1 MSRLGPF
8 ITLAAGAVLAAGLGV
23 ASVTA
28 APAADTAPTTAADT
42 APTTDTAAAG
52 SPTEAAAA
60 PSPSV
65 SPSVSSSASP
75 APTEAAKIPKADY
88 GGYVKGNGGLI
99 AISVRDGKAVG
110 YFCDGRSEAWFKGG
124 EAGGKA
130 VLKGPGTARLTA
142 TLGGGRARGSLS
154 VGGGRWTFTA
164 PAVVRP
170 SGLYRATA
178 QVRGAKLRAGWIR
191 VPRPGGGYDQVG
203 AAFLGQDQVE
213 IPRLDAGRPTTPVT
227 VAGATV
233 LPKDVDGFIEEMQ

>member
-28 APAADTAPTTAADT
+28 APAADDPTGTV
-42 APTTDTAAAG
+42 AAG
-52 SPTEAAAA
+52 SPTEAAAT
-60 PSPSV
+60 PSPSESSPSGS

-154 VGGGRWTFTA
+154 VGGGRRTFTA

-178 QVRGAKLRAGWIR
+178 QVRGARLRAGWIR

-203 AAFLGQDQVE
+203 AAFLGQEQVD

>member
-8 ITLAAGAVLAAGLGV
+8 ITLTAGAVLAAGLGV

-28 APAADTAPTTAADT
+28 APAADDP
-42 APTTDTAAAG
+42 TDTVAAG

-65 SPSVSSSASP
+65 SSSASPSASP
-75 APTEAAKIPKADY
+75 APTEATKIPKADY

-142 TLGGGRARGSLS
+142 TLGGGRARGSLT

-178 QVRGAKLRAGWIR
+178 QVRGARLRAGWIR

-203 AAFLGQDQVE
+203 AAFLGQDQVQ

-227 VAGATV
+227 VAGTTV
-233 LPKDVDGFIEEMQ
+233 LPQDVDAFIEEMQ

>member
-28 APAADTAPTTAADT
+28 TPAPKTAAGTTAAVPAPEEPSAAETT
-42 APTTDTAAAG
+42 ATA
-52 SPTEAAAA
+52 SPT
-60 PSPSV
+60 PDK
-65 SPSVSSSASP
+65 
-75 APTEAAKIPKADY
+75 TEATTIPKADY

-110 YFCDGRSEAWFKGG
+110 YFCDGKTEAWFKGG
-124 EAGGKA
+124 EAGGKV
-130 VLKGPGTARLTA
+130 VLKGLGTARATA
-142 TLGGGRARGSLS
+142 TLGDGRARGWLS
-154 VGGGRWTFTA
+154 VGGGKWRFTA

-178 QVRGAKLRAGWIR
+178 LVRGAKLRAGWIR

-203 AAFLGQDQVE
+203 AAFVGQDQVP
-213 IPRLDAGRPTTPVT
+213 IPKLDDERPDTPVT
-227 VAGATV
+227 VAGTAV
-233 LPKDVDGFIEEMQ
+233 SPKDVDAFIEEMR

>member
-28 APAADTAPTTAADT
+28 APAADT

-154 VGGGRWTFTA
+154 VGGGKWTFTA

-233 LPKDVDGFIEEMQ
+233 LPQDVDGFIEEMQ

>member
-28 APAADTAPTTAADT
+28 TPAADPAP
-42 APTTDTAAAG
+42 PTRAAAAG
-52 SPTEAAAA
+52 SPTEAAPA

-65 SPSVSSSASP
+65 SRSVSPPVSP

-142 TLGGGRARGSLS
+142 TLGVGRARGSLS

-178 QVRGAKLRAGWIR
+178 QVRGARLRAGWIR

-203 AAFLGQDQVE
+203 AAFLGQTQVE

>member
-23 ASVTA
+23 ASVIAT
-28 APAADTAPTTAADT
+28 PAADTAP
-42 APTTDTAAAG
+42 PTDTAAAG

-60 PSPSV
+60 PSV
-65 SPSVSSSASP
+65 SPSVSPSASP

-154 VGGGRWTFTA
+154 VGGGRWSFTA

-213 IPRLDAGRPTTPVT
+213 IPGLDAGRPTTPVT

>member
-28 APAADTAPTTAADT
+28 APAADTAPTT
-42 APTTDTAAAG
+42 DTAAAG

-65 SPSVSSSASP
+65 SPSASP

-99 AISVRDGKAVG
+99 ALSVRDGKAVG

-142 TLGGGRARGSLS
+142 TLGDGRARGSLS
-154 VGGGRWTFTA
+154 VGGGKWTFTA

>member
-23 ASVTA
+23 ASITA
-28 APAADTAPTTAADT
+28 TPAADTTAGAT
-42 APTTDTAAAG
+42 ARATAGG
-52 SPTEAAAA
+52 SPTEAATAPA
-60 PSPSV
+60 PSPS
-65 SPSVSSSASP
+65 PTR
-75 APTEAAKIPKADY
+75 TEAEKIPKADY

-110 YFCDGRSEAWFKGG
+110 YFCDGRAEAWFKGE
-124 EAGGKA
+124 EAGGEV
-130 VLKGPGTARLTA
+130 VLKGPGTARVTA

-154 VGGGRWTFTA
+154 VGGARWSFSA

-178 QVRGAKLRAGWIR
+178 QVRGARLRAGWIR

-203 AAFLGQDQVE
+203 AAFVGQDQVE
-213 IPRLDAGRPTTPVT
+213 IPQLDAGRPTTPVT

-233 LPKDVDGFIEEMQ
+233 SPKDVDGFIEEMP